1 MARRTFDVVDII
13 EILVHW
19 HAGRSKSEIAQSLG
33 VDRKTAGKY
42 IVAAQAA
49 GMVPGGPALSEAEWD
64 ARARTWF
71 PELADTRLRQV
82 TWPAIE
88 PHHDYIV
95 DQLKAG
101 VTVTTIHQRLRD
113 ERGLAVSIASFR
125 RYVAGNVPEE
135 TRRSQVKVLRPC
147 PAEPGAE
154 AQIDYGRLGRWLD
167 PAAGK
172 LVTVWAFVMVLAC
185 SRHMFVRP
193 VIRLNQQAWSECHVA
208 AFGFFGGV
216 PARLVPDNLKTGVD
230 RPDLYDPKINRSY
243 AELAAHYGFLPDP
256 ARVFRP
262 ADKALSSHCTS
273 WAGCGSDYCFGWL
286 RLPGGRPVVLRGVM
300 AGIW

>member
-42 IVAAQAA
+42 VAAAVAA
-49 GMVPGGPALSEAEWD
+49 GMSPGGPPVSEERWAEL
-64 ARARTWF
+64 AREWF

-88 PHHDYIV
+88 AHHEYV
-95 DQLKAG
+95 TGQLKAG
-101 VTVTTIHQRLRD
+101 VTVATIHQRLRD
-113 ERGLAVSIASFR
+113 ERGLAVSVASLR
-125 RYVAGNVPEE
+125 RYVAANLPEE
-135 TRRSQVKVLRPC
+135 TRRSQVKVLRPW

-172 LVTVWAFVMVLAC
+172 PVTIWAFVMVLAC
-185 SRHMFVRP
+185 SRHLFVRP
-193 VIRLNQQAWSECHVA
+193 VIRLDQQAWSECHVA
-208 AFGFFGGV
+208 AFSFFGGV
-216 PARLVPDNLKTGVD
+216 PARLVVGYVARNIFQDD
-230 RPDLYDPKINRSY
+230 RD
-243 AELAAHYGFLPDP
+243 A
-256 ARVFRP
+256 V
-262 ADKALSSHCTS
+262 
-273 WAGCGSDYCFGWL
+273 
-286 RLPGGRPVVLRGVM
+286 PGGYSERRYRQNSRNRVRVLRGLM
-300 AGIW
+300 CP